1 MRTALAL
8 LLVATATPAAG
19 ATYTVGSGRQHANLP
34 ALFTAVDLEPGD
46 VVEVYGGET
55 YPGGIIMR
63 GADAGG
69 NDSGAPGNPVVLRGI
84 RVGGQR
90 PLLLGGFNTIE
101 FRQAQ
106 HVVFEGFEVAGV
118 VTGNAQ
124 TTTFRCIYHYSHDL
138 VVRDV
143 LVRDCPRHGILSA
156 DELSGDLTVEYTEVR
171 NTGTSNDGEHA
182 IYTTNDAT
190 TWPQATF
197 RLRHSYIHDSNS
209 GNLLKSRAR
218 RNEIHY
224 NWFEGADVHEI
235 ELIGPDPCCQQ
246 PGWTPGAAREDSDVV
261 GNVIV
266 HTKSTHF
273 AMIRIGGDGTGES
286 SGRYRFVNNTLV
298 WTASGVT
305 TPVAWRAH
313 FALETIAMHNNIVQ
327 RIGGGAFN
335 LLREETPTNWV
346 AGRRVAGR
354 NNLVFTGATVPAE
367 WTATV
372 TGSAGFVDAA
382 GFDFRLAAGSP
393 ARDAATLATTGPADF
408 DFTAMLALP
417 LFHPSPRTQLAPGT
431 ATPRP
436 QDAVLDIGALEAGES
451 PLFAN
456 GFEGS

>member
-1 MRTALAL
+1 MQRFAASCLLLASPAALAA
-8 LLVATATPAAG
+8 V
-19 ATYTVGSGRQHANLP
+19 YTVGSGQQYANLP
-34 ALFTAVDLEPGD
+34 ALFSAVDLEPGD
-46 VVEVYGGET
+46 VVEVRGGET
-55 YPGGIIMR
+55 YAGGIIMR

-84 RVGGQR
+84 RVGGER

-118 VTGNAQ
+118 VTGSPS

-138 VVRDV
+138 VIRDV

-156 DELSGDLTVEYTEVR
+156 DLLSGDLTVEYSEVR

-182 IYTTNDAT
+182 IYTTSDAT
-190 TWPQATF
+190 TWPNATF
-197 RLRHSYIHDSNS
+197 RLRFSYIHDSNS

-224 NWFEGADVHEI
+224 NWFEGADVHEL

-246 PGWTPGAAREDSDVV
+246 PGWTPGAVREDSDVV

-266 HTKSTHF
+266 HTKNTHF

-313 FALETIAMHNNIVQ
+313 FALESVAMHNNVLQ
-327 RIGGGAFN
+327 RLGGGAFN

-346 AGRRVAGR
+346 AGRRVLGR
-354 NNLVFTGATVPAE
+354 NNLVSTGAAVPPE
-367 WTATV
+367 WTGTL
-372 TGSAGFVDAA
+372 TGSAGFVDAGA
-382 GFDFRLAAGSP
+382 FDFRLAAGSP
-393 ARDAATLATTGPADF
+393 ARDAGTTTTTGPADF
-408 DFTAMLALP
+408 DIAAMLALP
-417 LFHPSPRTQLAPGT
+417 LFHPPARVQPAPGS
-431 ATPRP
+431 AAPRP
-436 QDAVLDIGALEAGES
+436 SDGPPDLGAFEAAEA
-451 PLFAN
+451 PLFAD
-456 GFEGS
+456 GFETP